1 MIKTIQQLKEKMIWT
16 RIARGNNFV
25 GCTEEEIIYIENKY
39 GGVFPSSYRDI
50 ISLIGYDAGYAFD
63 DSQCGFFI
71 DQMIDEIDSL
81 KQCMEEDRTE
91 GWELE
96 PLPNNFWP
104 IYQVYGATGEINFIY
119 LNSGVDCPVYRY
131 FYGDNTSIEI
141 VWDSVWS
148 WIAAII
154 PGYYRSYYRGR
165 QSKYKRIKTEE
176 VNNQDGDWYL
186 CNY

>member
-1 MIKTIQQLKEKMIWT
+1 MITTIQQLKEKMIAA
-16 RIARGNNFV
+16 RIARGNNLV
-25 GCTEEEIIYIENKY
+25 GCTEEEIVYLENKY

-50 ISLIGYDAGYAFD
+50 ISLMGYDAGYAIN

-81 KQCMEEDRTE
+81 KQCIEEDRIE
-91 GWELE
+91 GWEVE

-104 IYQVYGATGEINFIY
+104 IYQVYDATGEINFIY

-131 FYGDNTSIEI
+131 FYGDSTSIEI

-148 WIAAII
+148 WMHTII
-154 PGYYRSYYRGR
+154 LGYYHSSHIGR
-165 QSKYKRIKTEE
+165 QLKYIRIKIE
-176 VNNQDGDWYL
+176 
-186 CNY
+186 